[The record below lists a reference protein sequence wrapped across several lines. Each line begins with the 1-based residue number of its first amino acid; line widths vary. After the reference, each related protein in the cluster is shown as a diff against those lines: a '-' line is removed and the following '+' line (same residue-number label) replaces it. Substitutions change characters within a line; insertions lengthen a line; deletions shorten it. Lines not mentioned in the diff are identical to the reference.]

1 MIMLGCRIFLVVAI
15 VWSSIFADEISKKI
29 GDFALLDQNGKHHQL
44 RRYRERDAAVFLSI
58 GEQCSKSLEILDRYK
73 LLRTAVLGSN
83 VVFFAIDS
91 TSRGKGVD
99 ASSRYGT
106 VDSDLPILI
115 DDSRLITENLGM
127 HRAGDLVIVEPASGE
142 ILYNG
147 TIEAYEGRGIGA
159 SDFSSWDSA
168 VSIGEI
174 PSDIRSK
181 EVDQKSAL
189 LGGHTESCEPFLRGE
204 QINRELPDYATE
216 VAPIL
221 KEKCVHCHS
230 RGGIAS
236 FAMDSHEV
244 IKGWSSMIKEVLLTR
259 RMPPMQVDP
268 SVKHFTNASY
278 IEPSEMRVLIRWI
291 DGGALFNNNL
301 DDPLKRVLPNATHW
315 QLGEPDHI
323 IQLPAFRVP
332 ATGVLDYENV
342 TMDLPFAKNVWI
354 KSVHYI
360 PGDKRVLHHLMSY
373 IAPKDS
379 HQPDVASQESGAW
392 KFLEGYAPGKDGPVT
407 YPYQTGVFIPAGS
420 SLEVSLH
427 YTTFGREVVDQTSI
441 GLYFSDEDPRYEYST
456 YALSNGGSNISIP
469 PGVEEYKMSSSHT
482 FEDAIMLYGLRPHM
496 HYRGKYMRMS
506 VEYLD
511 GTVEDIINV
520 PNYNFA
526 WQPTYRLSEP
536 MLLPSGS
543 RVIVDG
549 AFDNSRH
556 NLGNPDPD
564 AWVRG
569 GAQSWDEMF
578 IGYFS
583 YHLTEK

>member
-1 MIMLGCRIFLVVAI
+1 MLGCRIFWIVAI
-15 VWSSIFADEISKKI
+15 VSTAATADDTSKII
-29 GDFALLDQNGKHHQL
+29 GDFALRDQNGREHQL
-44 RRYRERDAAVFLSI
+44 RKYSESDAVVLLSI
-58 GEQCSKSLEILDRYK
+58 DQQCSKFLRILDRYNS
-73 LLRTAVLGSN
+73 LRKGAHSPN
-83 VVFFAIDS
+83 IVFFAIDS
-91 TSRGKGVD
+91 TSRAKGFD
-99 ASSRYGT
+99 APNRYGT
-106 VDSDLPILI
+106 VGADLPILI
-115 DDSRLITENLGM
+115 DDSLLITESLGM
-127 HRAGDLVIVEPASGE
+127 HRAGDLAIVDPASGE

-147 TIEAYEGRGIGA
+147 TIEASEDRVISA
-159 SDFSSWDSA
+159 FDFSSWDSA
-168 VSIGEI
+168 VSIVEI
-174 PSDIRSK
+174 LSAMKSD
-181 EVDQKSAL
+181 EDGQKFAL
-189 LGGHTESCEPFLRGE
+189 PGGQTESCEPFLQGE
-204 QINRELPDYATE
+204 QINRESPDYTTE

-230 RGGIAS
+230 RGGIVP

-244 IKGWSSMIKEVLLTR
+244 VKGWSSMIKEALLTR

-268 SVKHFTNASY
+268 RVKHFANANY
-278 IEPSEMRVLIRWI
+278 IEPSEMRILIRWI
-291 DGGALFNNNL
+291 DEGALFSENL
-301 DDPLKRVLPNATHW
+301 DDPLKRVSPSATQW

-323 IQLPAFRVP
+323 LQLPAFRVP

-342 TMDLPFAKNVWI
+342 TIDLPFTNNVWI
-354 KSVHYI
+354 KSVHFI
-360 PGDKRVLHHLMSY
+360 PGDRRVLHHLMSY
-373 IAPKDS
+373 IAPRESRLSDA
-379 HQPDVASQESGAW
+379 ASEETGAW
-392 KFLEGYAPGKDGPVT
+392 KFLEGYAPGKDGAVT
-407 YPYQTGVFIPAGS
+407 FPHQTGVFIPAGS

-427 YTTFGREVVDQTSI
+427 YTTFGKEVVDQTSI
-441 GLYFSDEDPRYEYST
+441 GLYFADEDPRYEYST

-549 AFDNSRH
+549 AFDNSRQ

-583 YHLTEK
+583 YHRIRK